1 VVVFHM
7 TKGVRSEFVYR
18 ITQDSIRPEGI
29 EGTTVRIFTELTEIA
44 PKDLDLYLAL
54 VPHKQTPQHKSL
66 LHAAFDALVRFHEA
80 HSFKGHMIMIGTYGV
95 KPADIEELQT
105 RLKDTTLVP
114 VPLFDD

>member
-1 VVVFHM
+1 MLAVDFLEPLGRGLVLA
-7 TKGVRSEFVYR
+7 
-18 ITQDSIRPEGI
+18 RPEGI

-66 LHAAFDALVRFHEA
+66 LHAAFDSLVRFHEA

-95 KPADIEELQT
+95 KPADIEELQS

>member
-1 VVVFHM
+1 M
-7 TKGVRSEFVYR
+7 TKNVRSEFVYR

-29 EGTTVRIFTELTEIA
+29 EGSAVRIFTELTEIV

-54 VPHKQTPQHKSL
+54 VPHRQNSGHKST
-66 LHAAFDALVRFHEA
+66 LHAALDALVNFHEQ

-95 KPADIEELQT
+95 KPSDIEDLQT